1 MYYTYDYY
9 PNQAAFNQVMAWMSA
24 YSFVWLAVAV
34 FAIVCTWR
42 IFTKAGQE
50 GWKCLIP
57 FYGAYV
63 ESKIVDYTVYF
74 WFLLFGS
81 LGFSIL
87 VGIITGIAASN
98 NSAQGLV
105 TALAVLGLIYAIAL
119 LVMSIKYNIKLAKA
133 FGQSGAFAVG
143 LIFLPLIFRAILAFG
158 SAQYQFGAPLS
169 HPGAA
174 DVWKCPSCGQYNPT
188 NSQFCPKC
196 GTRMP
201 EKDPVA

>member
-9 PNQAAFNQVMAWMSA
+9 PNQATFNQVMAWMSA

-63 ESKIVDYTVYF
+63 EAKIVGFTAYF
-74 WFLLFGS
+74 WFIIFGF
-81 LGFSIL
+81 LGFGA
-87 VGIITGIAASN
+87 GITAVAAAAA
-98 NSAQGLV
+98 NSRDGAPAAGLV
-105 TALAVLGLIYAIAL
+105 ILTLVFLIAL
-119 LVMSIKYNIKLAKA
+119 VVMTAKYCSRMARA

-143 LIFLPLIFRAILAFG
+143 LFFLPVIFRAILAFG
-158 SAQYQFGAPLS
+158 SASYQLGAPLAR
-169 HPGAA
+169 PGADA
-174 DVWKCPSCGQYNPT
+174 VWKCPGCGQYNPV
-188 NSQFCPKC
+188 SSRYCPKC
-196 GTRMP
+196 GTAMP
-201 EKDPVA
+201 DKEPLQ